1 MGTLRPS
8 IRERPLSPSG
18 THPGTLSKIGENSA
32 ISPSLPLPW
41 WAAITGLIFGV
52 AAGFFE
58 ILNTGIGWHL
68 ASGRWMVEHRTVLT
82 SNPFTLGADGAPWLN
97 HEWLF
102 QVAVALIER
111 LGAGPGLVGL
121 RVLVTVGLVFLLIRF
136 AREAGLSSGSALV
149 LACLCVAGARMRFY
163 VRPELATLVLLPL
176 GVSLY
181 LGRSHRRTAVT
192 AAAIAVISAVG
203 VNLHAGILVLPAI
216 LGALVIAEALT
227 TIIEGRSPLTVISSG
242 AAIVGAAIGGALLNP
257 WGWHVLVAPFRL
269 AHLVGKPWV
278 PNPEWISPGP
288 TDVPELYVGLF
299 LAWGLFIFRERQP
312 IRWMLLGVISALAL
326 RYVRNVGLFF
336 TVLPLAVAPALAGIS
351 TLRRVAHRTSLI
363 ASAAALCLAALM
375 IDVPGHPFGWG
386 FSTGRYP
393 VGASFFLEQNG
404 LLGRPVYNDV
414 RFGGWLIGRYYP
426 PFQAF
431 IDDRNE
437 IHEGLLKEMWEIHE
451 ASSTRRWQALLDSY
465 GIETAMLRYH
475 EPLSV
480 LTPDGEDLGQ
490 RGFSALWFP
499 EKRWAL
505 VFWDDTAMVLVDR
518 EKTRPELVE
527 AFEYHWVRP
536 DDSVHLEIMV
546 HDDSIN
552 REALIAEIE
561 RKLYEDPECQRA
573 LWLLSQLS
581 AKH

>member
-1 MGTLRPS
+1 M
-8 IRERPLSPSG
+8 
-18 THPGTLSKIGENSA
+18 
-32 ISPSLPLPW
+32 
-41 WAAITGLIFGV
+41 IFGV
-52 AAGFFE
+52 AAGLFE

-68 ASGRWMVEHRTVLT
+68 ASGRWMVEHRAILT
-82 SNPFTLGADGAPWLN
+82 HNPFTLGADGTQWLN

-121 RVLVTVGLVFLLIRF
+121 RVGVTVGLVFLLIRF
-136 AREAGLSSGSALV
+136 GRKAGLSSGSALV

-163 VRPELATLVLLPL
+163 VRPELATLFLLPL

-181 LGRSHRRTAVT
+181 LARSQRRTVVT
-192 AAAIAVISAVG
+192 AAAVAAISAVG

-216 LGALVIAEALT
+216 LGALVAAEALT
-227 TIIEGRSPLTVISSG
+227 TIINRRSPLIVISSG
-242 AAIVGAAIGGALLNP
+242 TAIVGAAIAGALLNP
-257 WGWHVLVAPFRL
+257 WGWRVLAAPFRL
-269 AHLVGKPWV
+269 AHLVGKAWV

-288 TDVPELYVGLF
+288 TDVPELYIALIV
-299 LAWGLFIFRERQP
+299 AWALFIFRERQP
-312 IRWMLLGVISALAL
+312 IRWMLLAVISALAL

-351 TLRRVAHRTSLI
+351 TLRHVGRRTSLI
-363 ASAAALCLAALM
+363 ASVTALCLGLLM
-375 IDVPGHPFGWG
+375 IGAPGHPFGWG
-386 FSTGRYP
+386 FSTDRYP
-393 VGASFFLEQNG
+393 VGASTFLEQTG
-404 LLGRPVYNDV
+404 LLGQPVYNDV

-437 IHEGLLKEMWEIHE
+437 IHEDLLQEMWEIHE
-451 ASSTRRWQALLDSY
+451 ASSPGRWQALLDSY
-465 GIETAMLRYH
+465 GIETALLRYH

-480 LTPDGEDLGQ
+480 QTPDGKDLGQ

-499 EKRWAL
+499 DKRWAL

-527 AFEYHWVRP
+527 AFEYQWVRP
-536 DDSVHLEIMV
+536 DDSAHLAIMAQ
-546 HDDSIN
+546 DDPVA
-552 REALIAEIE
+552 RAALITEIK
-561 RKLYEDPECQRA
+561 RKLHEDPECHQA